1 MKKIMRY
8 VLGMIVIT
16 ISLPVLL
23 VGVVGEFLS
32 AVADCYVDALEAAKK
47 RSERIYG
54 KG

>member
-1 MKKIMRY
+1 MKKIMRHILA
-8 VLGMIVIT
+8 VVVFT

-23 VGVVGEFLS
+23 VGIVGEFLN
-32 AVADCYVDALEAAKK
+32 AIADCYIDALQAAKK